1 MFKLHRLEDEA
12 DDGTQGSAAGNGAG
26 GNGAAAPAADTTA
39 APAAASEDAAAAAAD
54 TSGKSKADTVK
65 AGMLDAINKVL
76 DAPAAEEKTPA
87 QKEAEAAAA
96 AANADKGA
104 GAGEAKATP
113 ADARK
118 YLVGKGQAKELA
130 GKSDAEILKLY
141 DAAKAAE
148 KPAGDAKGD
157 KAKKP
162 TDAEL
167 FKMPEGLKKDGQA
180 RFQKLV
186 EATKAERAEREKAET
201 QLAEREQ
208 TVVGFRKILEETHT
222 GPDEL
227 SMLLEYNR
235 MVRTG
240 DLEGALKVIDEQRRQ
255 IAQALG
261 RPVDGVDLLEGYDDL
276 KAEVKEEKITPERA
290 VEIATARREREA
302 ARRADEQRRR
312 GEQNEGQRKQ
322 VREKALT
329 AISEFAS
336 KKSKEDI
343 DYKKKEDILLAAV
356 ERISKKFPPEHWLA
370 ALEEAYEAITVTATA
385 VPANGEPAKPGAQPL
400 RPNAGGGGVATP
412 KTMGAAIDQ
421 ALGYGS

>member
-12 DDGTQGSAAGNGAG
+12 DDGTAGSAAGNGAPG
-26 GNGAAAPAADTTA
+26 DAAAPAQGADTSAVPAKADQGAAAPAAE
-39 APAAASEDAAAAAAD
+39 P
-54 TSGKSKADTVK
+54 GKSKADTVK

-76 DAPAAEEKTPA
+76 DAPAAEEKPDA
-87 QKEAEAAAA
+87 AKAAEVAAAA
-96 AANADKGA
+96 SADKGS
-104 GAGEAKATP
+104 EPKATA

-118 YLVGKGQAKELA
+118 YLVAKGQAKDLA
-130 GKSDAEILKLY
+130 GKTDAEVLKLY
-141 DAAKAAE
+141 DTAKAAE
-148 KPAGDAKGD
+148 PAGEAKGD

-167 FKMPEGLKKDGQA
+167 FKMPEGLKKDGQV

-186 EATKAERAEREKAET
+186 EATKAERAEREKVEIR
-201 QLAEREQ
+201 LAEREQ
-208 TVVGFRKILEETHT
+208 TVTGFRKILEETHT
-222 GPDEL
+222 GPEEM

-235 MVRTG
+235 MVKTG

-276 KAEVKEEKITPERA
+276 KTEVKEEKITPERA
-290 VEIATARREREA
+290 AEIATARREREA

-312 GEQNEGQRKQ
+312 GEQSQDQRKQ

-329 AISEFAS
+329 SISEFAYR
-336 KKSKEDI
+336 KSKEDI

-370 ALEEAYEAITVTATA
+370 ALEEAYEAITVTAVAA
-385 VPANGEPAKPGAQPL
+385 VPTNGEAAKSAAQPL

>member
-12 DDGTQGSAAGNGAG
+12 DDGTEGSAVGNG
-26 GNGAAAPAADTTA
+26 TA
-39 APAAASEDAAAAAAD
+39 APAAGTTGAPASPAAPAESAAAAAD

-65 AGMLDAINKVL
+65 SGMLDAINKVL

-96 AANADKGA
+96 TAAAA
-104 GAGEAKATP
+104 SAVAGEVKVTA

-118 YLVGKGQAKELA
+118 YLVGKGQAKDLA
-130 GKSDAEILKLY
+130 GKTDAEILKLY
-141 DAAKAAE
+141 DTTKAAE
-148 KPAGDAKGD
+148 KPAADAKGD

-186 EATKAERAEREKAET
+186 EATKAERAEREKVET

-222 GPDEL
+222 GPEEM

-235 MVRTG
+235 MVKTG

-290 VEIATARREREA
+290 AEIATARREREA

-312 GEQNEGQRKQ
+312 GEQNQDQRKQ
-322 VREKALT
+322 IREKALT
-329 AISEFAS
+329 AISEFAA

-356 ERISKKFPPEHWLA
+356 DRISKRFPPEHWLA

-385 VPANGEPAKPGAQPL
+385 APANGEPAKSGAQPL

>member
-39 APAAASEDAAAAAAD
+39 APASESAAAAAAD

-65 AGMLDAINKVL
+65 SGMLDAINKVL
-76 DAPAAEEKTPA
+76 DAPAAEEKPDA
-87 QKEAEAAAA
+87 AKAAEVAAAA
-96 AANADKGA
+96 AGEVKGA
-104 GAGEAKATP
+104 ATVTA
-113 ADARK
+113 ADARQ

-186 EATKAERAEREKAET
+186 EATKAERAEREKVET

-208 TVVGFRKILEETHT
+208 TVTGFRKILEETHT
-222 GPDEL
+222 GPEEM

-235 MVRTG
+235 MVKTG

-276 KAEVKEEKITPERA
+276 KAEVKDEQITPERA
-290 VEIATARREREA
+290 AEIATARREREA

-312 GEQNEGQRKQ
+312 GEQSEGQRKQ

-336 KKSKEDI
+336 RKSKEDV

-370 ALEEAYEAITVTATA
+370 ALEEAYEAITITATA
-385 VPANGEPAKPGAQPL
+385 AVPGNGAGAKPNEQPL
-400 RPNAGGGGVATP
+400 RPNSGGGGVAKPTS
-412 KTMGAAIDQ
+412 MGAAIDQ